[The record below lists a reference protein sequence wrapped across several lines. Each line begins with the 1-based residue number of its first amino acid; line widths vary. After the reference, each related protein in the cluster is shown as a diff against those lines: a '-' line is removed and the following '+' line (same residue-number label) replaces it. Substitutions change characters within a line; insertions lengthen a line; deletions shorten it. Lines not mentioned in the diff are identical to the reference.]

1 MKPFGIFLSGCG
13 YQEGTDIWETVL
25 LNYFLEE
32 KKIKTIFLYSVPN
45 SLDKATGN
53 TKVNQISSKNI
64 LAEASLMAK
73 GNLKE
78 LSDTGSEN
86 LDALILPGGEGIIKK
101 FTQRDENNPVLKIDP
116 ELKKFIRETYRR
128 KKPIAGC
135 GLASLVI
142 ASALKDIVATP
153 LNLTSGNDPG
163 VSEQLERM
171 GVNHIITKADEAV
184 IDSDNRLV
192 TTPGSKMKSNL
203 SELGKGLKNIIDGI
217 LELTK

>member
-45 SLDKATGN
+45 SLDRATGN
-53 TKVNQISSKNI
+53 TKTSQISSKSI
-64 LAEASLMAK
+64 LSEASLMAK

-101 FTQRDENNPVLKIDP
+101 
-116 ELKKFIRETYRR
+116 
-128 KKPIAGC
+128 
-135 GLASLVI
+135 
-142 ASALKDIVATP
+142 
-153 LNLTSGNDPG
+153 
-163 VSEQLERM
+163 
-171 GVNHIITKADEAV
+171 
-184 IDSDNRLV
+184 
-192 TTPGSKMKSNL
+192 
-203 SELGKGLKNIIDGI
+203 
-217 LELTK
+217 